1 MSLAASIQITDQDI
15 YQQTSV
21 KGAENIGQ
29 LASTPDGRTF
39 AYASAGAGGLVRG
52 QVTQPAA
59 VTANYVT
66 RTIVTASLANAN
78 TIPVTLGTTAA
89 ADAFLGYWL
98 VVTDTTAAGAGQGTY
113 YILGNTA
120 ATAGNSN
127 ATVLRIRGGLAV
139 ALTTSSVVG
148 IYPNQQ
154 SAVITHTAA
163 VAIPTSGAPVISVTA
178 SNYFWNQVGGYASIL
193 IDSDEPPTKNAGA
206 IPSNDDAGAVEI
218 EVAGTV
224 TQRVGFAPELTVS
237 GKYSPIVLQIV

>member
-1 MSLAASIQITDQDI
+1 MSLAASIQITDQDV

-29 LASTPDGRTF
+29 LGATPDGRTF

-66 RTIVTASLANAN
+66 RTIVTASAANAN
-78 TIPVTLGTTAA
+78 TIPVTLGTTVA

-163 VAIPTSGAPVISVTA
+163 VALPVPGAPVISVTA

-193 IDSDEPPTKNAGA
+193 SDGAITKNAGA
-206 IPSNDDAGAVEI
+206 IASDAVAGAVEI
-218 EVAGTV
+218 EVSGTV
-224 TQRVGFAPELTVS
+224 TARCGYAPELTVDT
-237 GKYSPIVLQIV
+237 KYSPLVLQCA